1 METTNNVISN
11 LEALNQKMRIV
22 SIDNESIIKEVD
34 AKQELSAENLLHYL
48 SLRSEDI
55 RSLQDELHV
64 LGLSSLASSESHIHS
79 QILAILQ
86 VLGQQ
91 NAADNRAKCDYIQG
105 KKIIAERCVQLFGSK
120 SDPLIPYIMVTFDT
134 DFAENNHL
142 IKKLLKSGMNV
153 ARINC
158 AHDDQETW
166 TKMITLLRNSSD
178 ELQLPC
184 KIYMDLAGPKM
195 RTVLLGK
202 GKKDGKVMLHE
213 GEFISFAESDADFD
227 PLTTVIGCSEKG
239 VVSQLKTGQRVMF
252 DDGLIAA
259 SVLIVDNNIAT
270 LQIQRVSTKK
280 SMLKAE
286 KGMNFPDSHLKL
298 PSLTLQDLEILPF
311 VCKNADLI
319 GYSFVRSAE
328 DIKLLQDEV
337 DKNGGEGSL
346 ILKIETPEAVD
357 NLPALLLQGMKR
369 PFFGVMI
376 ARGDLAVEIGFE
388 RMSEIQEEILWI
400 CEAAHVPVIWA
411 TQVLETLNKS
421 GIATRSEVT
430 DAAHAAMAEC
440 VMVNKGEHIIQV
452 VETLRDILHRSGGHH
467 VKKRY
472 TFRPMRIAKR
482 FFDELGS
489 GFPIKISAG

>member
-1 METTNNVISN
+1 MDITKSIISN
-11 LEALNQKMRIV
+11 LENLNKKMRIV
-22 SIDNESIIKEVD
+22 SEENNSILKTVD
-34 AKQELSAENLLHYL
+34 DKQEMSAENLLHYL
-48 SLRSEDI
+48 TLRSEDI
-55 RSLQDELHV
+55 RSLQDELHI
-64 LGLSSLASSESHIHS
+64 LGLSSLASSESHIQS
-79 QILAILQ
+79 QIQAILQ
-86 VLGQQ
+86 ILGRQISPGEFP
-91 NAADNRAKCDYIQG
+91 RCDYILG
-105 KKIIAERCVQLFGSK
+105 KKIIAERSTQLFGTK

-158 AHDDQETW
+158 AHDDQVTW
-166 TKMITLLRNSSD
+166 TKMITLLRNSSE

-195 RTVLLGK
+195 RTVILGK

-213 GEFISFAESDADFD
+213 GEFITFAETDADFD

-239 VVSQLKTGQRVMF
+239 VVAQLKTGQRVMF

-298 PSLTLQDLEILPF
+298 PSLTQQDLDILPF
-311 VCKNADLI
+311 VCKHADLI

-337 DKNGGEGSL
+337 DKNEGTGSL

-421 GIATRSEVT
+421 GVATRSEVT

-482 FFDELGS
+482 FFDEMGS
-489 GFPIKISAG
+489 ISSIKITAG